1 MTYIKYFFEDKNNK
15 LYYESDDE
23 DEVLNYI
30 LDEAGLYFKEFL
42 TSNTTLSLQH
52 EIRQVLKER
61 YINQFEEYDD
71 YEEDKQDEEYRY
83 YFDEGFRRYSE
94 YR

>member
-1 MTYIKYFFEDKNNK
+1 MIYIKYFFEDKNNK

-23 DEVLNYI
+23 DEVLDYI
-30 LDEAGLYFKEFL
+30 LNQADIEFL
-42 TSNTTLSLQH
+42 EAYDSVAISLQA
-52 EIRQVLKER
+52 EIRQILKEK

-71 YEEDKQDEEYRY
+71 EENEQDEEYKY
-83 YFDEGFRRYSE
+83 YFDKGFRQYSE

>member
-23 DEVLNYI
+23 DEVLDYI
-30 LDEAGLYFKEFL
+30 LDQADISFL
-42 TSNTTLSLQH
+42 ETFDNTAMSLQY
-52 EIRQVLKER
+52 EIRQVLKEK
-61 YINQFEEYDD
+61 YVNQFEEYDD

>member
-42 TSNTTLSLQH
+42 ISNTTVSLQH
-52 EIRQVLKER
+52 EIREILKEKF
-61 YINQFEEYDD
+61 INQFEVYDD
-71 YEEDKQDEEYRY
+71 EEDKQDEEYKY
-83 YFDEGFRRYSE
+83 YFDEGVRQYSE

>member
-23 DEVLNYI
+23 DEVLDYI
-30 LDEAGLYFKEFL
+30 LNQADIECLVAYGSVA
-42 TSNTTLSLQH
+42 TSLQA
-52 EIRQVLKER
+52 EIKQILKEK
-61 YINQFEEYDD
+61 YVNQFEEYDD
-71 YEEDKQDEEYRY
+71 EEDKQDEEYKY
-83 YFDEGFRRYSE
+83 YFDKGFCQYSE